1 MTTRL
6 DLGRILFLV
15 LLLSLSCMAVMAG
28 NLKGSIQ
35 KHVNNL

>member
-15 LLLSLSCMAVMAG
+15 LFGLLSCMAVMAG
-28 NLKGSIQ
+28 NLKGNITD
-35 KHVNNL
+35 